1 MGKYPI
7 VSGYFK
13 LFKYANKNV
22 LHLHRSRRINIPFL
36 LLLLSSSII
45 MLAYVL
51 LPYRYNAYLS
61 IKRILKV
68 QPIYVI
74 VYNRFLDKIERAVK
88 LTSSL
93 ILILQQECFY

>member
-1 MGKYPI
+1 
-7 VSGYFK
+7 
-13 LFKYANKNV
+13 
-22 LHLHRSRRINIPFL
+22 
-36 LLLLSSSII
+36 

-51 LPYRYNAYLS
+51 LSYRYNAYLS

-93 ILILQQECFY
+93 ILIL